1 LFEIC
6 GCRRVT
12 VVCSSQILIDSLDS
26 EPSPAVAMRAI
37 EFLDELL
44 ERLPV

>member
-1 LFEIC
+1 VDDGYPWSVPANISS
-6 GCRRVT
+6 RRY
-12 VVCSSQILIDSLDS
+12 DS
-26 EPSPAVAMRAI
+26 EPSPADAMRAI